1 MIKDPVK
8 LLKAIEQEVLK
19 TNTDNSERYNKL
31 IQARKDL
38 HNIISDEDRTRAKL
52 IAIRTEMARVEAL
65 ENGIIPRIL

>member
-1 MIKDPVK
+1 MIKDPVE
-8 LLKAIEQEVLK
+8 LLKAIEQEILK
-19 TNTDNSERYNKL
+19 TDTDNSERYNKL

-52 IAIRTEMARVEAL
+52 IAIRTEMDRAEAL